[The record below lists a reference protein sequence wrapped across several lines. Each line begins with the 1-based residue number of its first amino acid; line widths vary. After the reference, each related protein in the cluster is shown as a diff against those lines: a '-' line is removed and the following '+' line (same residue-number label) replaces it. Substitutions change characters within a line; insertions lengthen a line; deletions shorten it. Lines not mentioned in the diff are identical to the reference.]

1 MVYFNLSC
9 LVKKWAGSNA
19 CHPYV
24 THCSEEQT
32 ESLWDYTDVLSERLG
47 SSGLEKNLN
56 LHFFCGQAAL
66 TFCLPGPDLLPLFV
80 NDLVR
85 G

>member
-1 MVYFNLSC
+1 MPVIHMSHTAHKNNL
-9 LVKKWAGSNA
+9 
-19 CHPYV
+19 
-24 THCSEEQT
+24 
-32 ESLWDYTDVLSERLG
+32 DYTGVLSERLG

-56 LHFFCGQAAL
+56 LSLSCGQAAL
-66 TFCLPGPDLLPLFV
+66 TFCFLGPDSSPLSV